1 MIKEISIW
9 LVYVDFFMR
18 GIHLTAIIPWSYQ
31 HHMSKKCANVNG
43 QAIVKLRSKNSLAVT
58 VLLSNYFFSRFNV
71 FQIYIYL
78 FENN

>member
-1 MIKEISIW
+1 
-9 LVYVDFFMR
+9 
-18 GIHLTAIIPWSYQ
+18 
-31 HHMSKKCANVNG
+31 MSKKCANVNG
-43 QAIVKLRSKNSLAVT
+43 QANVKLRSKNSLAAT